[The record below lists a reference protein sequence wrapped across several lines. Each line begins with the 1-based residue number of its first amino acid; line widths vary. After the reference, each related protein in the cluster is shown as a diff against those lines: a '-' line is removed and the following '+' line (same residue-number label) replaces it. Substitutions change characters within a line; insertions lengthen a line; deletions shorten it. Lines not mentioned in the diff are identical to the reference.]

1 MTHQHIIS
9 IIILHYYFMLIII
22 ITTLQHHNKNLNEQ
36 KFKLSKHGGSV
47 PLHFD
52 VKHNDIRT
60 QRTQTD

>member
-1 MTHQHIIS
+1 
-9 IIILHYYFMLIII
+9 MLIII